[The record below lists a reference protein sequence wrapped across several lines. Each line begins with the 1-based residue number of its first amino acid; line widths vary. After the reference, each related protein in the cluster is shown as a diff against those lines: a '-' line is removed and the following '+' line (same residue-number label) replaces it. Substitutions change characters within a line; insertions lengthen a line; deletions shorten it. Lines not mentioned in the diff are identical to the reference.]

1 MAIQPT
7 MPMTTDLLT
16 LTQWLSPAYPVGGF
30 AYSHGLEM
38 AIHEGWITNG
48 PTLQS
53 WLGGVISEGSGRA
66 DAVLLAA
73 AHGADTTDRLIEL
86 NDIARAFAASAER
99 IRESERQGAAFA
111 STTRAVWGLNLPD
124 LMYPVVVGRAAGLKH
139 LPVEDT
145 AALYLHS
152 FASNLVS
159 AAVRLVPLGQ
169 TEGQAT
175 LAALSH
181 LCRDTA
187 RDAVTADPDDLWSN
201 VWGSDIASMR
211 HETMEPRLF
220 QS

>member
-1 MAIQPT
+1 
-7 MPMTTDLLT
+7 MTTDLLT

-30 AYSHGLEM
+30 AYSHGLEL
-38 AIHEGWITNG
+38 AIREGWITNG
-48 PTLQS
+48 LTLQT
-53 WLGGVISEGSGRA
+53 WLAAVLAEGSGRA
-66 DAVLLAA
+66 DAVFLAA
-73 AHGADTTDRLIEL
+73 AHGADTADRLIEL
-86 NDIARAFAASAER
+86 DDIARAFAASAER

-111 STTRAVWGLNLPD
+111 STTRAVWALDLPD
-124 LMYPVVVGRAAGLKH
+124 LMYPIAVGRAAGLKG

-145 AALYLHS
+145 AALYLHA

-175 LAALSH
+175 LAALSQ

-187 RDAVTADPDDLWSN
+187 REAVIADPDDLWSN
-201 VWGSDIASMR
+201 AWGSDIASMR

>member
-1 MAIQPT
+1 
-7 MPMTTDLLT
+7 MTTDVLT

-30 AYSHGLEM
+30 AYSHGLEL
-38 AIHEGWITNG
+38 AIREGWVANAS
-48 PTLQS
+48 TLQS
-53 WLGGVISEGSGRA
+53 WLGGVIAEGSGRA

-73 AHGADTTDRLIEL
+73 AHGADKIERLNEL

-124 LMYPVVVGRAAGLKH
+124 LMYPIAVGRAAGLKG

-145 AALYLHS
+145 AALYLHA

-159 AAVRLVPLGQ
+159 AVVRLVPLGQ

-175 LAALSH
+175 LAALSQ
-181 LCRDTA
+181 LCRDAA
-187 RDAVTADPDDLWSN
+187 REAVIADPDDLWSN
-201 VWGSDIASMR
+201 AWGSDIASMR